1 MLGLSR
7 LRAGL
12 RPGSGVRQAGGSGAG
27 PDRAEL
33 SPPVFVAH
41 RPEPGLPPFA
51 SLSAPHRY
59 RGAPCAFLSKLW
71 PANRSARV
79 GVASPVG
86 TDRSRRIDAYGGAGI
101 LFFAAGADL
110 WSAGHAPC
118 VLGAFLRHQ

>member
-7 LRAGL
+7 LRNGVP
-12 RPGSGVRQAGGSGAG
+12 RGSGVRQAGGGGAG

-33 SPPVFVAH
+33 SPPVFIAH

-71 PANRSARV
+71 PANRSASVRL
-79 GVASPVG
+79 ASPVG
-86 TDRSRRIDAYGGAGI
+86 IGGSRKIDAYGGEGI

-110 WSAGHAPC
+110 CSAGQAP
-118 VLGAFLRHQ
+118 RS